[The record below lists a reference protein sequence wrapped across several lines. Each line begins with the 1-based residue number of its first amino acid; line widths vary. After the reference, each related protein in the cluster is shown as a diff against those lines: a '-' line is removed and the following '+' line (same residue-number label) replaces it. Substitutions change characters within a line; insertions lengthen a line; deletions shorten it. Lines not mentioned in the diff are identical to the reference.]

1 MFKKCPFMVESFIIV
16 GSFDCDCT
24 QLEVGGKPK
33 VQGKHWKNPLGAN
46 QLQAPRNLARVN

>member
-1 MFKKCPFMVESFIIV
+1 MVESFIIV

-46 QLQAPRNLARVN
+46 QLQSTKKSCKS

>member
-1 MFKKCPFMVESFIIV
+1 MKKSKCSKKGPFVVEPFIII

-33 VQGKHWKNPLGAN
+33 AQGKH
-46 QLQAPRNLARVN
+46 